1 MSTTC
6 AISSMGLICRQH
18 WAWVCRALLSV
29 GLVWAMA
36 WSAEAQTI
44 SAEDLLPVEEA
55 FALEAERTDQALV
68 LNWTI
73 APGYY
78 LYRHAFD
85 IRSDQADLGEP
96 NIPRGEV
103 TTDEFFGETET
114 YRGRVQVVVPLIEA
128 PAGTVDVR
136 VVSQGCADLGVCY
149 PPHRQLVRLDGPA
162 VPMSDEA
169 ADTVTDF
176 GQADWTGSSNPSALD
191 GLLGSSGGALPAEEA
206 FSVEAIASGPDGLL
220 LRLRAAPNY
229 SIYQESLAV
238 RVDDPSITITGL
250 ELPDAQPI
258 TDEYFGDTWVY
269 FDEVEVPVG
278 LMRGVG
284 EAVSVDVEVD
294 FQGCLTDGI
303 CYPPMT
309 RSMAVELPAVVE
321 ATEVLTSIGAG
332 GAVVSSSEQDRLAL
346 ALSETPILA
355 LALFLLAG
363 VLLAFTPCVF
373 PMVPILSGLIAG
385 EGDEINTGR
394 AFRLSL
400 VYVLSMA
407 LVYTAFGVV
416 AGVFGQ
422 NLQALFQHPVVLVSF
437 AVLFVLLSL
446 AMFGFYELQLPSRLQ
461 TKLNELSNRTEGGTL
476 MGAAIMGAL
485 SALVVGP
492 CVAPALMGALI
503 YIGQTGDA
511 VLGGAALFSMAIGM
525 GIPLMIWGTSAG
537 KVLPRAGAWMNAV
550 KAVFGVGLLALAIW
564 MLERVLPAAVIM
576 ALWGSLAIAW
586 VVYLGALTCLDA
598 DVRGWKKIW
607 QALGIVLLI
616 LGIVQWLGALSG
628 GRDWTRPLGHWQ
640 GGGSSPTVSVPTFAT
655 VETLDQL
662 QSALDSA
669 DAPVFLDF
677 YADWCVDCIRM
688 ERRTFVDPAVATRM
702 GDFDLIKV
710 DVTDY
715 TADHQAI
722 LSHFGLIGPPA
733 LLFFSQ
739 GEELESLRRFGFMPP
754 SEFLGHLDQ
763 VAQAA
768 AL

>member
-1 MSTTC
+1 MSKQTITTELGQRVWSFATRC
-6 AISSMGLICRQH
+6 LQTTVWLALI
-18 WAWVCRALLSV
+18 WSV
-29 GLVWAMA
+29 VATA
-36 WSAEAQTI
+36 SAQTI
-44 SAEDLLPVEEA
+44 TANDLLPVEDA
-55 FALEAERTDQALV
+55 FALEAERTDDALV
-68 LNWTI
+68 LTWAI

-78 LYRHAFD
+78 LYRHAFEV
-85 IRSDQADLGEP
+85 SSEQAELGEP
-96 NIPRGEV
+96 QIPQGEV

-114 YRGRVQVVVPLIEA
+114 YRERVRVVVPIQTA
-128 PAGTVDVR
+128 PAGVIDVR

-149 PPHRQLVRLDGPA
+149 PPHRQILRLDGPA
-162 VPMSDEA
+162 VGVNGPPIPALS
-169 ADTVTDF
+169 V
-176 GQADWTGSSNPSALD
+176 LD
-191 GLLGSSGGALPAEEA
+191 GLLKSSGGALPAEEA
-206 FSVEAIASGPDGLL
+206 FSIEAIAAAPDALL
-220 LRLRAAPNY
+220 LRLRSAPNY
-229 SIYQESLAV
+229 YIYRDSLAV
-238 RVDDPSITITGL
+238 RVSDRSMFVDGL
-250 ELPDAQPI
+250 DLPQARPINDA
-258 TDEYFGDTWVY
+258 YFGDTFVY
-269 FDEVEVPVG
+269 YDEVEVPVG
-278 LMRGVG
+278 LIRGAG
-284 EAVSVDVEVD
+284 EAQSINVDID

-309 RSMAVELPAVVE
+309 RSLVVELPAVTE
-321 ATEVLTSIGAG
+321 ATGSTRTPENVTRATG
-332 GAVVSSSEQDRLAL
+332 GSEQDRLAL
-346 ALSETPILA
+346 ALSETPLLA

-422 NLQALFQHPVVLVSF
+422 NLQAVFQHP
-437 AVLFVLLSL
+437 AVLITFAALFVVLSL
-446 AMFGFYELQLPSRLQ
+446 AMFGFYELQLPSRVQ

-511 VLGGAALFSMAIGM
+511 VLGGAALFSMAMGM
-525 GIPLMIWGTSAG
+525 GIPLMVWGTSAG
-537 KVLPRAGAWMNAV
+537 KLLPRAGAWMNAV

-564 MLERVLPAAVIM
+564 MLERILPAAVVM
-576 ALWGSLAIAW
+576 ALWGSLAIACA
-586 VVYLGALTCLDA
+586 VYLGALTRLEIG
-598 DVRGWKKIW
+598 VSGWRKLW
-607 QALGIVLLI
+607 QALGIILLV
-616 LGIVQWLGALSG
+616 LGIAQWLGALTG
-628 GRDWTRPLGHWQ
+628 GRDWTRPLGHLQ
-640 GGGSSPTVSVPTFAT
+640 TGGVSQTIQAPTFAN

-662 QSALDSA
+662 QSAVA
-669 DAPVFLDF
+669 AAQAPVFLDF
-677 YADWCVDCIRM
+677 YADWCVDCVRM

-702 GDFDLIKV
+702 GEFALIKV
-710 DVTDY
+710 DVTAY
-715 TADHQAI
+715 NSDHQAI

-739 GEELESLRRFGFMPP
+739 GQELGDLRRFGFMPP
-754 SEFLGHLDQ
+754 NEFLAHLDQ

-768 AL
+768 AF

>member
-1 MSTTC
+1 MSKQAITTELGQRVWSY
-6 AISSMGLICRQH
+6 ATEYLQTTIWLALI
-18 WAWVCRALLSV
+18 WSV
-29 GLVWAMA
+29 VATA
-36 WSAEAQTI
+36 SAQTI
-44 SAEDLLPVEEA
+44 TANDLLPVEEA
-55 FALEAERTDQALV
+55 FALEAERTDDSLV
-68 LNWTI
+68 LDWAI

-78 LYRHAFD
+78 LYRHAFEFA
-85 IRSDQADLGEP
+85 SDTAELGEP
-96 NIPRGEV
+96 QIPQGEV

-114 YRGRVQVVVPLIEA
+114 YRERVRVVVPIQAA
-128 PAGTVDVR
+128 PAGVMDVR

-149 PPHRQLVRLDGPA
+149 PPHRQLLRLGGPA
-162 VPMSDEA
+162 VGVDVLTTSA
-169 ADTVTDF
+169 
-176 GQADWTGSSNPSALD
+176 PSALD
-191 GLLGSSGGALPAEEA
+191 GLLGSSAGALPAEDA
-206 FSVEAIASGPDGLL
+206 FSIEAIATASDALL
-220 LRLRAAPNY
+220 LRLRSAPNY
-229 SIYQESLAV
+229 YIYRDSLAV
-238 RVDDPSITITGL
+238 SVSDPAMSVDGL
-250 ELPDAQPI
+250 DLPEAQPI
-258 TDEYFGDTWVY
+258 NDAYFGDTFVY
-269 FDEVEVPVG
+269 YDEVEVPVG
-278 LMRGVG
+278 LIRGAG
-284 EAVSVDVEVD
+284 EAQSQSQSIDVDID
-294 FQGCLTDGI
+294 FQGCLTAGI

-309 RSMAVELPAVVE
+309 RSLVVELPK
-321 ATEVLTSIGAG
+321 ATEASRPVRATQTATRATG
-332 GAVVSSSEQDRLAL
+332 GSEQDRLAL

-422 NLQALFQHPVVLVSF
+422 NLQAVFQHPAVLITFAALF
-437 AVLFVLLSL
+437 AVLSL
-446 AMFGFYELQLPSRLQ
+446 AMFGFYELQLPSRVQ

-511 VLGGAALFSMAIGM
+511 VLGGAALFSMAMGM
-525 GIPLMIWGTSAG
+525 GIPLMVWGTSAG
-537 KVLPRAGAWMNAV
+537 KLLPRAGAWMNAV

-564 MLERVLPAAVIM
+564 MLERILPGAVVM
-576 ALWGSLAIAW
+576 ALWGSLAIACA
-586 VVYLGALTCLDA
+586 VYLGALTRLDA
-598 DVRGWKKIW
+598 GVSGWRKLW
-607 QALGIVLLI
+607 QALGIILLV
-616 LGIVQWLGALSG
+616 LGIAQWLGALSG
-628 GRDWTRPLGHWQ
+628 GRDWTRPLGHVQ
-640 GGGSSPTVSVPTFAT
+640 TGGASQTVQAPTFAK

-662 QSALDSA
+662 QSAVA
-669 DAPVFLDF
+669 AAQAPVFLDF
-677 YADWCVDCIRM
+677 YADWCVDCVRM

-702 GDFDLIKV
+702 GEFALIKV
-710 DVTDY
+710 DVTAY
-715 TADHQAI
+715 NSDHQAI

-739 GEELESLRRFGFMPP
+739 GQELGDLRRFGFMPP
-754 SEFLGHLDQ
+754 NEFLAHLDQ

-768 AL
+768 AF

>member
-1 MSTTC
+1 MQTMVAAVVWS
-6 AISSMGLICRQH
+6 L
-18 WAWVCRALLSV
+18 AWL
-29 GLVWAMA
+29 MA
-36 WSAEAQTI
+36 AAPSAQTI

-55 FALEAERTDQALV
+55 FALEAARTDDALV
-68 LNWTI
+68 LTWAI

-78 LYRHAFD
+78 LYRHAFEV
-85 IRSDQADLGEP
+85 SSEQAELGEP
-96 NIPRGEV
+96 QIPQGEV

-114 YRGRVQVVVPLIEA
+114 YRGRVEMVVPLIEA
-128 PAGTVDVR
+128 PAGVMDVR

-149 PPHRQLVRLDGPA
+149 PPHRQMLSLDGPA
-162 VPMSDEA
+162 VTARDARASLGID
-169 ADTVTDF
+169 
-176 GQADWTGSSNPSALD
+176 GLGSQSPLA
-191 GLLGSSGGALPAEEA
+191 GLLGNSGGALPAEQA
-206 FSVEAIASGPDGLL
+206 FSIEAIATGPDALL
-220 LRLRAAPNY
+220 LRLRSAPNY
-229 SIYQESLAV
+229 YIYRDSLAV
-238 RVDDPSITITGL
+238 AVSDPSMSVDGL
-250 ELPDAQPI
+250 DLPQAQPI
-258 TDEYFGDTWVY
+258 NDAYFGDTFVY
-269 FDEVEVPVG
+269 YDEVEIPAS
-278 LMRGVG
+278 LIRGVG
-284 EAVSVDVEVD
+284 QAQSIEVGID

-309 RSMAVELPAVVE
+309 RSVVVELPAASQ
-321 ATEVLTSIGAG
+321 ATGPIRAPETTTRATG
-332 GAVVSSSEQDRLAL
+332 GSEQDRLAL

-355 LALFLLAG
+355 LALFLVAG

-385 EGDEINTGR
+385 EGDEINTAR

-422 NLQALFQHPVVLVSF
+422 NLQAVFQHPAVLITF
-437 AVLFVLLSL
+437 AALFVLLSL
-446 AMFGFYELQLPSRLQ
+446 AMFGFYELQLPSRVQ

-537 KVLPRAGAWMNAV
+537 KLLPRAGAWMNAV

-564 MLERVLPAAVIM
+564 MLERILPAPVVM
-576 ALWGSLAIAW
+576 ALWGSLAIACA
-586 VVYLGALTCLDA
+586 VYLGALTRLDTG
-598 DVRGWKKIW
+598 VSGWSKLW
-607 QALGIVLLI
+607 QALGVILLI

-628 GRDWTRPLGHWQ
+628 GRDWTRPLGHIQ
-640 GGGSSPTVSVPTFAT
+640 TGGVAQTIQAPTFAK

-662 QSALDSA
+662 QSAVA
-669 DAPVFLDF
+669 AATAPVFLDF
-677 YADWCVDCIRM
+677 YADWCVDCVRM
-688 ERRTFVDPAVATRM
+688 ERRTFVDPAVAARM
-702 GDFDLIKV
+702 GDFALIKV

-715 TADHQAI
+715 NEDHQAI

-733 LLFFSQ
+733 LLFFSEAQ
-739 GEELESLRRFGFMPP
+739 ELGDLRRFGFMPP
-754 SEFLGHLDQ
+754 TEFLAHLDQ
-763 VAQAA
+763 VEQAA
-768 AL
+768 SL

>member
-1 MSTTC
+1 MSKQTITTELGQRVWSFATRC
-6 AISSMGLICRQH
+6 LQTTVWLALI
-18 WAWVCRALLSV
+18 WSV
-29 GLVWAMA
+29 VATA
-36 WSAEAQTI
+36 SAQTI
-44 SAEDLLPVEEA
+44 TANDLLPVEDA
-55 FALEAERTDQALV
+55 FALEAERTDDALV
-68 LNWTI
+68 LTWAI

-78 LYRHAFD
+78 LYRHAFEV
-85 IRSDQADLGEP
+85 SSEQAELGEP
-96 NIPRGEV
+96 QIPQGEV

-114 YRGRVQVVVPLIEA
+114 YRERVRVVVPMQTA
-128 PAGTVDVR
+128 PAGVIDVR

-149 PPHRQLVRLDGPA
+149 PPHRQILRLDGPA
-162 VPMSDEA
+162 VGVNGPPIPALS
-169 ADTVTDF
+169 V
-176 GQADWTGSSNPSALD
+176 LD
-191 GLLGSSGGALPAEEA
+191 GLLKSSGGALPAEEA
-206 FSVEAIASGPDGLL
+206 FSIEAIAAAPDALL
-220 LRLRAAPNY
+220 LRLRSAPNY
-229 SIYQESLAV
+229 YIYRDSLAV
-238 RVDDPSITITGL
+238 RVSDRSMFVDGL
-250 ELPDAQPI
+250 DLPQARPINDA
-258 TDEYFGDTWVY
+258 YFGDTFVY
-269 FDEVEVPVG
+269 YDEVEVPVG
-278 LMRGVG
+278 LIRGAG
-284 EAVSVDVEVD
+284 EAQSINVDID

-309 RSMAVELPAVVE
+309 RSLVVELPAVTE
-321 ATEVLTSIGAG
+321 ATGSTRTPENVTRATG
-332 GAVVSSSEQDRLAL
+332 GSEQDRLAL
-346 ALSETPILA
+346 ALSETPLLA

-422 NLQALFQHPVVLVSF
+422 NLQAVFQHP
-437 AVLFVLLSL
+437 AVLITFAALFVVLSL
-446 AMFGFYELQLPSRLQ
+446 AMFGFYELQLPSRVQ

-511 VLGGAALFSMAIGM
+511 VLGGAALFSMAMGM
-525 GIPLMIWGTSAG
+525 GIPLMVWGTSAG
-537 KVLPRAGAWMNAV
+537 KLLPRAGAWMNAV

-564 MLERVLPAAVIM
+564 MLERILPAAVVM
-576 ALWGSLAIAW
+576 ALWGSLAIACA
-586 VVYLGALTCLDA
+586 VYLGALTRLEIG
-598 DVRGWKKIW
+598 VSGWRKLW
-607 QALGIVLLI
+607 QALGIILLV
-616 LGIVQWLGALSG
+616 LGIAQWLGALTG
-628 GRDWTRPLGHWQ
+628 GRDWTRPLGHLQ
-640 GGGSSPTVSVPTFAT
+640 TGGVSQTIQAPTFAN

-662 QSALDSA
+662 QSAVA
-669 DAPVFLDF
+669 AAQAPVFLDF
-677 YADWCVDCIRM
+677 YADWCVDCVRM

-702 GDFDLIKV
+702 GEFALIKV
-710 DVTDY
+710 DVTAY
-715 TADHQAI
+715 NSDHQAI

-739 GEELESLRRFGFMPP
+739 GQELGDLRRFGFMPP
-754 SEFLGHLDQ
+754 NEFLAHLDQ

-768 AL
+768 AF

>member
-1 MSTTC
+1 MSKQTITTELGQRVWSFATRC
-6 AISSMGLICRQH
+6 LQTTVWLALI
-18 WAWVCRALLSV
+18 WSV
-29 GLVWAMA
+29 VATA
-36 WSAEAQTI
+36 SAQTI
-44 SAEDLLPVEEA
+44 TANDLLPVEDA
-55 FALEAERTDQALV
+55 FALEAERTDDALV
-68 LNWTI
+68 LTWAI

-78 LYRHAFD
+78 LYRHAFEV
-85 IRSDQADLGEP
+85 SSEQAELGEP
-96 NIPRGEV
+96 QIPQGEV

-114 YRGRVQVVVPLIEA
+114 YRERVRVVVPMQTA
-128 PAGTVDVR
+128 PAGVIDVR

-149 PPHRQLVRLDGPA
+149 PPHRQILRLDGPA
-162 VPMSDEA
+162 VGVNGPPIPALS
-169 ADTVTDF
+169 V
-176 GQADWTGSSNPSALD
+176 LD
-191 GLLGSSGGALPAEEA
+191 GLLKSSGGALPAEEA
-206 FSVEAIASGPDGLL
+206 FSIEAIAAAPDALL
-220 LRLRAAPNY
+220 LRLRSAPNY
-229 SIYQESLAV
+229 YIYRDSLAV
-238 RVDDPSITITGL
+238 RVSDRSMFVDGL
-250 ELPDAQPI
+250 DLPQARPINDA
-258 TDEYFGDTWVY
+258 YFGDTFVY
-269 FDEVEVPVG
+269 YDEVEVPVG
-278 LMRGVG
+278 LIRGAG
-284 EAVSVDVEVD
+284 EAQSINVDID

-309 RSMAVELPAVVE
+309 RSLVVELPAATE
-321 ATEVLTSIGAG
+321 ATGSTRTPENVTRATG
-332 GAVVSSSEQDRLAL
+332 GSEQDRLAL
-346 ALSETPILA
+346 ALSETPLLA

-422 NLQALFQHPVVLVSF
+422 NLQAVFQHP
-437 AVLFVLLSL
+437 AVLITFAALFVVLSL
-446 AMFGFYELQLPSRLQ
+446 AMFGFYELQLPSRVQ

-511 VLGGAALFSMAIGM
+511 VLGGAALFSMAMGM
-525 GIPLMIWGTSAG
+525 GIPLMVWGTSAG
-537 KVLPRAGAWMNAV
+537 KLLPRAGAWMNAV

-564 MLERVLPAAVIM
+564 MLERILPAAVVM
-576 ALWGSLAIAW
+576 ALWGSLAIACA
-586 VVYLGALTCLDA
+586 VYLGALTRLEIG
-598 DVRGWKKIW
+598 VSGWRKLW
-607 QALGIVLLI
+607 QALGIILLV
-616 LGIVQWLGALSG
+616 LGIAQWLGALTG
-628 GRDWTRPLGHWQ
+628 GRDWTRPLGHLQ
-640 GGGSSPTVSVPTFAT
+640 TGGVSQTIQAPTFAN

-662 QSALDSA
+662 QSAVA
-669 DAPVFLDF
+669 AAQAPVFLDF
-677 YADWCVDCIRM
+677 YADWCVDCVRM

-702 GDFDLIKV
+702 GEFALIKV
-710 DVTDY
+710 DVTAY
-715 TADHQAI
+715 NSDHQAI

-739 GEELESLRRFGFMPP
+739 GQELGDLRRFGFMPP
-754 SEFLGHLDQ
+754 NEFLAHLDQ

-768 AL
+768 AF

>member
-1 MSTTC
+1 MSKQTITTELGQRVWSFATRC
-6 AISSMGLICRQH
+6 LQTTVWLALI
-18 WAWVCRALLSV
+18 WSV
-29 GLVWAMA
+29 VATA
-36 WSAEAQTI
+36 SAQTI
-44 SAEDLLPVEEA
+44 TANDLLPVEDA
-55 FALEAERTDQALV
+55 FALEAERTDDALV
-68 LNWTI
+68 LTWAI

-78 LYRHAFD
+78 LYRHAFEV
-85 IRSDQADLGEP
+85 SSEQAELGEP
-96 NIPRGEV
+96 QIPQGEV

-114 YRGRVQVVVPLIEA
+114 YRERVRVVVPIQTA
-128 PAGTVDVR
+128 PAGVIDVR

-149 PPHRQLVRLDGPA
+149 PPHRQILRLDGPA
-162 VPMSDEA
+162 VGVNGPPIPALS
-169 ADTVTDF
+169 V
-176 GQADWTGSSNPSALD
+176 LD
-191 GLLGSSGGALPAEEA
+191 GLLKSSGGALPAEEA
-206 FSVEAIASGPDGLL
+206 FSIEAIAAAPDALL
-220 LRLRAAPNY
+220 LRLRSAPNY
-229 SIYQESLAV
+229 YIYRDSLAV
-238 RVDDPSITITGL
+238 RVSDRSMFVDGL
-250 ELPDAQPI
+250 DLPQARPINDA
-258 TDEYFGDTWVY
+258 YFGDTFVY
-269 FDEVEVPVG
+269 YDEVEVPVG
-278 LMRGVG
+278 LIRGAG
-284 EAVSVDVEVD
+284 EAQSINVDID

-309 RSMAVELPAVVE
+309 RSLVVELPAATE
-321 ATEVLTSIGAG
+321 ATGSTRTPENVTRATG
-332 GAVVSSSEQDRLAL
+332 GSEQDRLAL
-346 ALSETPILA
+346 ALSETPLLA

-422 NLQALFQHPVVLVSF
+422 NLQAVFQHP
-437 AVLFVLLSL
+437 AVLITFAALFVVLSL
-446 AMFGFYELQLPSRLQ
+446 AMFGFYELQLPSRVQ

-511 VLGGAALFSMAIGM
+511 VLGGAALFSMAMGM
-525 GIPLMIWGTSAG
+525 GIPLMVWGTSAG
-537 KVLPRAGAWMNAV
+537 KLLPRAGAWMNAV

-564 MLERVLPAAVIM
+564 MLERILPAAVVM
-576 ALWGSLAIAW
+576 ALWGSLAIACA
-586 VVYLGALTCLDA
+586 VYLGALTRLEIG
-598 DVRGWKKIW
+598 VSGWRKLW
-607 QALGIVLLI
+607 QALGIILLV
-616 LGIVQWLGALSG
+616 LGIAQWLGALTG
-628 GRDWTRPLGHWQ
+628 GRDWTRPLGHLQ
-640 GGGSSPTVSVPTFAT
+640 TGGVSQTIQAPTFAN

-662 QSALDSA
+662 QSAVA
-669 DAPVFLDF
+669 AAQAPVFLDF
-677 YADWCVDCIRM
+677 YADWCVDCVRM

-702 GDFDLIKV
+702 GEFALIKV
-710 DVTDY
+710 DVTAY
-715 TADHQAI
+715 NSDHQAI

-739 GEELESLRRFGFMPP
+739 GQELGDLRRFGFMPP
-754 SEFLGHLDQ
+754 NEFLAHLDQ

-768 AL
+768 AF